1 MFPPFHFFVTIIQ
14 VSRSRLFKI
23 LTKTLKYS
31 ALTLVA
37 LISIV
42 LLYLTAAYILARIPV
57 KGESQSEKDLE
68 IYILTNGVH
77 TDIVVPAVTA
87 YEDWTKEIRYSD
99 TRSNDSSNR
108 YLAMGW
114 GDKGFYLE
122 TPTWADLK
130 ASVAFKAATGL
141 STTAIHAT
149 YHRSMNLGDS
159 CRKISIS
166 SAQYKRLIRYIK
178 NSFQTDPR
186 GHVLNIETNAN
197 YGDTDAFYEAKG
209 SYSMFHTCNTW
220 VNNGL
225 KATGLESCLWTPFD
239 TGLFL
244 LYK

>member
-1 MFPPFHFFVTIIQ
+1 MTNSGSPGFFRIITKTFHFCALV
-14 VSRSRLFKI
+14 
-23 LTKTLKYS
+23 LTS
-31 ALTLVA
+31 LVF
-37 LISIV
+37 IV
-42 LLYLTAAYILARIPV
+42 LSYLFFAYLLARIPV
-57 KGESQSEKDLE
+57 DGESTQGKDISVYL
-68 IYILTNGVH
+68 LTNGVH
-77 TDIVVPAVTA
+77 TDIVVPARSSMQ
-87 YEDWTKEIRYSD
+87 DWTNEVKYAD
-99 TRSNDSSNR
+99 TRSNDTTNK

-149 YHRSMNLGDS
+149 FHNELRLGDS
-159 CRKISIS
+159 CRKINITL
-166 SAQYKRLIRYIK
+166 AQYRKLIGYIK
-178 NSFQTDPR
+178 NSFQTDQN
-186 GHVLNIETNAN
+186 GHFINIKTNAN

-225 KATGLESCLWTPFD
+225 KATGLKSCIWTPFD

-244 LYK
+244 LYE

>member
-1 MFPPFHFFVTIIQ
+1 MQFIKPG
-14 VSRSRLFKI
+14 LLKI
-23 LTKTLKYS
+23 FGKALKYFALS
-31 ALTLVA
+31 LAALT
-37 LISIV
+37 SIV
-42 LLYLTAAYILARIPV
+42 LLYLTAAWLLARIPV
-57 KGESQSEKDLE
+57 QGETQNKQDLE

-77 TDIVVPAVTA
+77 TDIVVPAVSV

-99 TRSNDSSNR
+99 TKSNDSANR

-149 YHRSMNLGDS
+149 YHRSLNLGDS
-159 CRKISIS
+159 CRKINIS
-166 SAQYKRLIRYIK
+166 ATQYKRLIRYIK
-178 NSFQTDPR
+178 NSFQTDPN
-186 GHVLNIETNAN
+186 GHVMNIKTNAN

-225 KATGLESCLWTPFD
+225 KATGLKSCLWTPFD

-244 LYK
+244 IYK

>member
-1 MFPPFHFFVTIIQ
+1 MQFIKPG
-14 VSRSRLFKI
+14 LLKI
-23 LTKTLKYS
+23 FGKALKYFALS
-31 ALTLVA
+31 LAALT
-37 LISIV
+37 SIV
-42 LLYLTAAYILARIPV
+42 LVYLTAAWLLARIPV
-57 KGESQSEKDLE
+57 KGETQNKQDLE

-77 TDIVVPAVTA
+77 TDIVVPAVSV

-99 TRSNDSSNR
+99 TRSNDSANR

-149 YHRSMNLGDS
+149 YHRSLNLGDS
-159 CRKISIS
+159 CRKINIS
-166 SAQYKRLIRYIK
+166 ATQYKRLIRYIK
-178 NSFQTDPR
+178 NSFQTDPN
-186 GHVLNIETNAN
+186 GHVMNIKTNAN

-225 KATGLESCLWTPFD
+225 KATGLKSCLWTPFD

-244 LYK
+244 IYK